1 MLSFIELGRLG
12 RLGNQL
18 FQYAALRGAG
28 VKTGYEIK
36 IPEPARRHWQGQDCL
51 LGEFNLEVD
60 YLQDA
65 DMQLLTH
72 RYVEPTANHFHP
84 RTFELSDGTDLY
96 GFFQSYRYFAHCEEQ
111 IRREFQ
117 LPQQICDEAAT
128 QLTKVRESGDRD
140 AEVVSVHMRRGDNTD
155 GTNPEYVNFYGQND
169 VLTPESD
176 YGRYFYK
183 ALEMFEG
190 KRVKY
195 LVFSGGS
202 RRGGDGNLTD
212 IEWCKKN
219 FNGDNVYYAE
229 GNRDLVDFSLMS
241 QCHHNI
247 ACHMTSFGW
256 WAAFLNN
263 NPGKIVV
270 TPENYT
276 VPDDGRQHYGFY
288 PPSWRTIDGN

>member
-18 FQYAALRGAG
+18 FQYAVLRGAG
-28 VKTGYEIK
+28 IRTGLPIK
-36 IPEPARRHWQGQDCL
+36 IPDPAQRHWQGQDCL
-51 LGEFNLEVD
+51 LGEFKLEVD
-60 YLQDA
+60 YLEEA
-65 DMQLLTH
+65 DLPSITQ
-72 RYVEPTANHFHP
+72 RYVEPAVNHFHS
-84 RTFELSDGTDLY
+84 RVFELPGGTDLY
-96 GFFQSYRYFAHCEEQ
+96 GFFQSYRYFAHCQEQ

-117 LPQQICDEAAT
+117 LGQDICNEAT
-128 QLTKVRESGDRD
+128 EQLTKVIESGDRD
-140 AEVVSVHMRRGDNTD
+140 AEIVSVHMRRGDNTD
-155 GTNPEYVNFYGQND
+155 GTNPDCMHFYGQND

-183 ALEMFEG
+183 ALETFAD
-190 KRVKY
+190 KNVKF

-202 RRGGDGNLTD
+202 RRVEGGNLTD

-256 WAAFLNN
+256 WAAYLND
-263 NPGKIVV
+263 NPDKIVV
-270 TPENYT
+270 TPANYT
-276 VPDDGRQHYGFY
+276 VPDDGRQHFGFY
-288 PPSWRTIDGN
+288 PPDWKTI